1 MALDLKL
8 NISTT
13 EDCKNLIIEDSTGVY
28 DALNNPGGWG
38 GINLESTAEVED
50 IKLYIKVHHFIG
62 GVQYNTTVNISE
74 LINYIVLPFEGVVE
88 GFKISLPSHVLSTEV
103 ANQLA
108 FELTEVPE
116 EYNSLMEVIEDGI
129 YQAVAQVKEVVSDP
143 VQFNCICNIS
153 KEVDKMLSK
162 IDLHCNDCDTRD
174 KERALLAKS
183 LLENMENIG

>member
-13 EDCKNLIIEDSTGVY
+13 DDCRNLIIEDSTGVY

-62 GVQYNTTVNISE
+62 DVQYNTAVNISE
-74 LINYIVLPFEGVVE
+74 LINYIVLPFEGIVE
-88 GFKISLPSHVLSTEV
+88 GFKIALPSHVLSTEV

-108 FELTEVPE
+108 FELPEVPE
-116 EYNSLMEVIEDGI
+116 GYNSLMEVIEDGI
-129 YQAVAQVKEVVSDP
+129 YQAVVQVTTEVVSDP
-143 VQFNCICNIS
+143 VQFNCICSIS

-183 LLENMENIG
+183 LLENMENI